1 MNSPIA
7 IEVFANNEWN
17 TCRYLKYLWN
27 RLWVGC
33 SKLILIVK
41 GVFAPAIS
49 FGVITS
55 LLSVLPSD
63 IKSPISIAGV
73 IASQCVF
80 LGVFAPV
87 GVIWVWLHPSNCFK
101 CACTY
106 TTSCFC
112 ECTYAVLGVV
122 APTLFQVWLHLDY
135 RQISHR
141 IRYSTTW
148 VTYANQL
155 WIWILSLQTL
165 ILI

>member
-7 IEVFANNEWN
+7 IGFFANNEWN

-27 RLWVGC
+27 RLWLLKVC
-33 SKLILIVK
+33 LHLPYHLVWSHHCL
-41 GVFAPAIS
+41 AYYHQ
-49 FGVITS
+49 TS
-55 LLSVLPSD
+55 SHQSVLLVWLHHS
-63 IKSPISIAGV
+63 
-73 IASQCVF
+73 VF

-87 GVIWVWLHPSNCFK
+87 GVIWVWLHPGNCFK

-106 TTSCFC
+106 TTSCLC

-141 IRYSTTW
+141 IWYSTTW